1 MNMKVYNLTMF
12 INDKVENTILD
23 VEPKVGNIVLHNG
36 KEYAM
41 TKVAFINAIND
52 SVRDISYCTC
62 ICEDIT
68 NKDKRVGVIQTK
80 LFADVDINYL
90 TTQVNNFLYKNRHEL
105 EILSVDYQNFAY
117 SIKYKHRTTQAIKA
131 SKTYEETLLRF

>member
-23 VEPKVGNIVLHNG
+23 AEPKEGFILLHSG

-41 TKVAFINAIND
+41 TKVAFVNSIND
-52 SVRDISYCTC
+52 SVRDISYYTC
-62 ICEDIT
+62 ICEDIA

-80 LFADVDINYL
+80 LFADVDIDYL
-90 TTQVNNFLYKNRHEL
+90 TKQVNDFLYNNRHKL

-131 SKTYEETLLRF
+131 SKTHEETLLRF

>member
-1 MNMKVYNLTMF
+1 MKVYNLTMF
-12 INDKVENTILD
+12 INDKVEYTILD
-23 VEPKVGNIVLHNG
+23 EEPKVGNIVIHNG

-41 TKVAFINAIND
+41 TKVAFVNTIND
-52 SVRDISYCTC
+52 SVKDISYCTC

-68 NKDKRVGVIQTK
+68 NNDKRVGVIQTM

-90 TTQVNNFLYKNRHEL
+90 TTQVNNFLYNNRHKL
-105 EILSVDYQNFAY
+105 DILSVDYHNFAY

-131 SKTYEETLLRF
+131 SKTHEETLLRF

>member
-131 SKTYEETLLRF
+131 SKTHEETLLRF